1 MVVMGRV
8 TAPHGVLG
16 WIRVR
21 AFTEAAD
28 GLANYPLWWLGG
40 EDGWVSW
47 KVEAVECHRQGLAAK
62 LEGCDD
68 RNVAAGL
75 AKLDVAVP
83 RKSLPE
89 NKSGEYYWTD
99 LIGLD
104 VLNLQGE
111 ALGTVASLIETG
123 ANDVLLVDGDRE
135 RLIPFIGPVVVE
147 VDLAEGRLMVDWA
160 LDY

>member
-47 KVEAVECHRQGLAAK
+47 KVEAVEFHRQGLAAK

-68 RNVAAGL
+68 RNVATGL

-89 NKSGEYYWTD
+89 NKSGEYYWAD

-123 ANDVLLVDGDRE
+123 ANDVLIVDGDRE

-147 VDLAEGRLMVDWA
+147 VDLAGGRLMVDWA